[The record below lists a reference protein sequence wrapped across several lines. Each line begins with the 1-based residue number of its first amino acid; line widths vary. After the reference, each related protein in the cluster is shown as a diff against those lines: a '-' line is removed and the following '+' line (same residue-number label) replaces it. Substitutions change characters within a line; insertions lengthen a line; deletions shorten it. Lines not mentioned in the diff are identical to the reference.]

1 MSRLAK
7 MSARHMGNHGFSIG
21 IDDVTPRPPLVVAKA
36 AMMGKGYGEC
46 DDYITQFKKVRALGF
61 SYITHPLNGSCSKI

>member
-21 IDDVTPRPPLVVAKA
+21 IDDVTPRPPLVEAKA
-36 AMMGKGYGEC
+36 NMMGKGYGEC
-46 DDYITQFKKVRALGF
+46 DDYIAQFKKV
-61 SYITHPLNGSCSKI
+61 